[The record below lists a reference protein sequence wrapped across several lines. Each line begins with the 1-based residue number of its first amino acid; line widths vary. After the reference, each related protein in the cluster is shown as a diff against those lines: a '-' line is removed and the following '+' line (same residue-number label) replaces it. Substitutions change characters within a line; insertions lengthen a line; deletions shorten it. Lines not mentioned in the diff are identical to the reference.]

1 MSNMGKI
8 IKLTESELVKIV
20 QETIN
25 EAQVDSNISAIQTA
39 LKNAGF
45 GDLLGTTGPN
55 HDGVDGIYGKNT
67 KNAIRE
73 YQKANG
79 IKQTG
84 FVGPITAPKL
94 GVRPMGKNTAP
105 KMSDNVSKSIWDVLR
120 GGGDEKKKVDNQ
132 NGGNQVNP
140 NLKSDTVLSKN
151 ISLKFKEIIPI
162 NKISS
167 QDSVPLMAAGQQEC
181 AKFVHDFSTK
191 LKSVGNAW
199 TARDTTEVGNLIWDS
214 FSNLS
219 TDVINKIVNLWN
231 KINNAKGG
239 VENGQFNNEV
249 KKLENTI
256 VPKVPNVKL
265 QLDDVVGIFYPP
277 SSHHEEAFMASSKY
291 GKGYFVDFDGKK
303 VPGKTLSGG
312 KSFAWNTHVGIVAAI
327 KNGVPIIFH
336 NIHGQVYSDPY
347 NNLHGNSRI
356 CWVKRK

>member
-1 MSNMGKI
+1 MGKV

-20 QETIN
+20 QQTIN
-25 EAQVDSNISAIQTA
+25 EAQSDSNISAIQTA

-45 GDLLGTTGPN
+45 GNLLGTTGPN
-55 HDGVDGIYGKNT
+55 QDGVDGIYGRNT
-67 KNAIRE
+67 KRAIRA

-79 IKQTG
+79 IKPTG
-84 FVGPITAPKL
+84 FVGPLTAPKL
-94 GVRPMGKNTAP
+94 GVDPMGKRKIP
-105 KMSDNVSKSIWDVLR
+105 KIDDKINKSVWDILK
-120 GGGDEKKKVDNQ
+120 GGDKNKVDNTQ
-132 NGGNQVNP
+132 DKNQVKPINP
-140 NLKSDTVLSKN
+140 NVSDTVLSQN
-151 ISLKFKEIIPI
+151 ISPKFKEIIPI

-167 QDSVPLMAAGQQEC
+167 KDSIPLMAAGQQEC
-181 AKFVHDFSTK
+181 ARFVHDFSTK

-199 TARDTTEVGNLIWDS
+199 TARDTTEVGTLVWDS

-219 TDVINKIVNLWN
+219 PDVIKKIVDLWN

-249 KKLENTI
+249 RKLENTI

-265 QLDDVVGIFYPP
+265 QLDDVVGLFYPP
-277 SSHHEEAFMASSKY
+277 SGHHEEAYMASSKY
-291 GKGYFVDFDGKK
+291 GKGYFVDLNGKK
-303 VPGKTLSGG
+303 VPGQTLNGG
-312 KSFAWNTHVGIVAAI
+312 KSFAMNTHVGIVAAI

-347 NNLHGNSRI
+347 NNLHDGSRI